1 MALSDLLDSLAKP
14 NPTFH
19 DGDEDFGDNTTA
31 QLSVHGTEDD
41 AKDGDQIQKSTKLK
55 RQAASLL
62 SDTDTRYAGRKTTR
76 KDLMQDSGKAVCTML
91 NPQEAKVRKIP
102 VFFITSSYQKN
113 SGASDCGGT
122 TQ

>member
-76 KDLMQDSGKAVCTML
+76 KDLMQDSGKVIL
-91 NPQEAKVRKIP
+91 AKRCSRILKRL
-102 VFFITSSYQKN
+102 
-113 SGASDCGGT
+113 C
-122 TQ
+122 

>member
-19 DGDEDFGDNTTA
+19 DGDDDFGDNTTA

-62 SDTDTRYAGRKTTR
+62 SDTDTRYAGHKTTR
-76 KDLMQDSGKAVCTML
+76 KDLMQDSGKCAGVAVCI
-91 NPQEAKVRKIP
+91 NNRV
-102 VFFITSSYQKN
+102 SSFWTYLVVV
-113 SGASDCGGT
+113 A
-122 TQ
+122 